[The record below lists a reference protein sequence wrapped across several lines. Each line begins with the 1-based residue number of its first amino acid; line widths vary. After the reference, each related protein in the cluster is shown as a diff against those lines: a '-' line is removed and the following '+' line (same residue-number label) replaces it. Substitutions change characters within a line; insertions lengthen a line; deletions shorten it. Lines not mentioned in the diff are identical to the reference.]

1 MNEYRLPRTAR
12 FIDVVSVGFGGGVR
26 VGLMIGLNV
35 GVDEGIEL
43 TQDYGV

>member
-12 FIDVVSVGFGGGVR
+12 FIDVVSVGFRWVR